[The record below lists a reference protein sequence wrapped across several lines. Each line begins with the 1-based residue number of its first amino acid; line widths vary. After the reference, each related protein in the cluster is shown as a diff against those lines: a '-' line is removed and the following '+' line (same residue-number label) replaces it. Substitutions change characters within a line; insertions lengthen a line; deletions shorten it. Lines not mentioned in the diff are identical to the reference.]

1 MNTIKSNCKIK
12 TENFLKKLLQDSL
25 EQLCTDM
32 ARKLKC
38 GPPNQIELA
47 YF

>member
-32 ARKLKC
+32 ARKL
-38 GPPNQIELA
+38 NVARQIELN
-47 YF
+47 